1 MGKAKSLLATRENN
15 RTFKGKIDFRE
26 ISYLELLAFLSIF
39 ADDEKQIIAKALLY
53 EHEFLDEN
61 PSFRDFLEF
70 MANEY
75 DEKATGEHYKI
86 INDKYFGFAKNEYSL
101 KIRDILKLSTFKQ
114 WEVTEH
120 DINIYQNA
128 GIADYIETDNSPNKL
143 IIKSQWAMIDSLQS
157 EISTLKAELEAG
169 KANPPAQND
178 TPADG
183 EPLFDELDPRTQN
196 NFIRLLLAVNE
207 MAKDKQG
214 QSLDYGRDYNKE
226 NLQAVNAKLDLLS
239 YDNIGETAFKTLAT
253 LIRDKQAKGL

>member
-15 RTFKGKIDFRE
+15 RTFEGKIDFRE

-169 KANPPAQND
+169 KANPPAQSD
-178 TPADG
+178 TPADD